1 MKFALLWD
9 AYKMPFAK
17 CVIFS
22 IFIVQHVS
30 EDLDQV
36 LNLNLTY
43 LFLTLSDK

>member
-9 AYKMPFAK
+9 AYKMPFANF
-17 CVIFS
+17 VIFS

-36 LNLNLTY
+36 LNLNLIY